1 MAIGTWPF
9 LWPAI
14 SGGHPA
20 GRRCATLKICTGKFL
35 LNYLGLECAPLS
47 VYRRCAALSQ
57 GKATGIFISDVRK
70 LTQLGY
76 NYSAFRKS

>member
-1 MAIGTWPF
+1 MAPF
-9 LWPAI
+9 VFSESA
-14 SGGHPA
+14 
-20 GRRCATLKICTGKFL
+20 
-35 LNYLGLECAPLS
+35 LECAPLS
-47 VYRRCAALSQ
+47 ADCRCAALSL